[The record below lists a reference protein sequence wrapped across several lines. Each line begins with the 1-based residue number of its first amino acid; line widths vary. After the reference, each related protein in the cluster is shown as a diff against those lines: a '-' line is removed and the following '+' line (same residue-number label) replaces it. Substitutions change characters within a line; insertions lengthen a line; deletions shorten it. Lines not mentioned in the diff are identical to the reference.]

1 MNKKLQLSLVGNS
14 NHKAEKELKKES
26 AVEMKMKKMSY
37 KTKLKEVA
45 QLFFF
50 FVTRLLCVYMC
61 VYDLMCMWEYTV

>member
-1 MNKKLQLSLVGNS
+1 
-14 NHKAEKELKKES
+14 
-26 AVEMKMKKMSY
+26 MKMKKMSY

-61 VYDLMCMWEYTV
+61 VYDLMCMWEYTVWIPSNKKS